1 MDDCKLVLLL
11 LTSNAYMWVVV
22 CSGLIAGVLYYSN
35 KLAVQKFLRVPGCG
49 SVLLEPVFSD
59 SEPTAEAP
67 LGMGATLD
75 IQRQQRMD
83 MLTSNCSC
91 LSWHTSGEM
100 HSNNRLRPL
109 MKSRR

>member
-1 MDDCKLVLLL
+1 MVTCPVKITLFQ
-11 LTSNAYMWVVV
+11 
-22 CSGLIAGVLYYSN
+22 IAGVLYYSN

-100 HSNNRLRPL
+100 HSNNRLRYFYNTFVL
-109 MKSRR
+109 NYLG

>member
-1 MDDCKLVLLL
+1 MF
-11 LTSNAYMWVVV
+11 
-22 CSGLIAGVLYYSN
+22 YYSN
-35 KLAVQKFLRVPGCG
+35 KLAVQKFLRVPEWMARCG

-83 MLTSNCSC
+83 MLDQQLLLTQLAHLRRNPQQQQAQVLLQYLYYRESPSGN
-91 LSWHTSGEM
+91 SWA
-100 HSNNRLRPL
+100 
-109 MKSRR
+109 